1 MTNPYHWIPNSYLW
15 MVFMGLV
22 LITVG
27 VAYTISRQGK
37 PLSTEKLPN
46 GILEIEVPW
55 STERATVVVASWERK
70 DLLPVAR
77 KQVYY
82 DFLFL
87 LLYPLALSLACAWL
101 AGSVPVK
108 LSLLGVLVSWGV
120 LLAAPLDAIENIAIL
135 RMLGGSQAAPVPQIA
150 TIAAAIK
157 FTLVF
162 GAVGYLGIGGLLAL
176 IQLIKSA

>member
-1 MTNPYHWIPNSYLW
+1 MNNPYHWIPNNYLW
-15 MVFMGLV
+15 VVFTGLV

-27 VAYTISRQGK
+27 VAYGLSRQGK
-37 PLSTEKLPN
+37 SLSIDKLPS
-46 GILEIEVPW
+46 GILELEVPW
-55 STERATVVVASWERK
+55 SAERASEVVALWEQK
-70 DLLPVAR
+70 GLLLIAR

-87 LLYPLALSLACAWL
+87 VLYPLALSLACAWL

-162 GAVGYLGIGGLLAL
+162 GAVGYLGIGGLRAL